1 MPSGGSNGISI
12 LTQDT
17 KGSQIVYLAGQSG
30 PLAAIAAVPLSRGRT
45 SEPAMVKIIESTKVV
60 HIFVDKQEN
69 GARKLFGTAINHLNK
84 VDLYTMT
91 LKKNGSVRPKSLQV
105 AALTNEGSVTGILPS
120 LKDNKMHVM
129 IQTASAEHVYI
140 VYSFA
145 DDKIV
150 KAMPLT
156 APTGPL
162 MSMLTHVEPHVQ
174 GAFVVPTQKDAT
186 SGTSDGLFRATFEDD
201 IEDDSESCDWDHI
214 MESMHIAFM
223 QQESIRFQQS
233 SFPEIESA

>member
-1 MPSGGSNGISI
+1 MPSGGSNGVSSI
-12 LTQDT
+12 TLDT

-84 VDLYTMT
+84 VDLYTMS
-91 LKKNGSVRPKSLQV
+91 LKKNGSIRPKSLQV

-129 IQTASAEHVYI
+129 I
-140 VYSFA
+140 
-145 DDKIV
+145 
-150 KAMPLT
+150 
-156 APTGPL
+156 
-162 MSMLTHVEPHVQ
+162 
-174 GAFVVPTQKDAT
+174 
-186 SGTSDGLFRATFEDD
+186 
-201 IEDDSESCDWDHI
+201 
-214 MESMHIAFM
+214 
-223 QQESIRFQQS
+223 
-233 SFPEIESA
+233 